1 MRKNEPVTQN
11 TRTYPDHLNLI
22 TTTDLSGRITAANE
36 AFSEVSGY
44 SCDELIGQHHNVI
57 RHPDM
62 PPGAFGD
69 LWQTIKSGDSWRGI
83 VKNRC
88 KNGDHYWVD
97 AFVTPIFSEG
107 RIVEYQSVRVLPDP
121 SQIKRAELAYAAWNQ
136 GSIPRRFLAISPA
149 LPWKLTSLYGI
160 LATGLL
166 AAGLKALPA
175 PSLALGQLL
184 LLAAFLILHW
194 LTRSMVR
201 SARASCHDAHPVMPW
216 IYTGRRDESA
226 WIEFD
231 RQKRDAT
238 LRAVSARMHTNVGH
252 LHGNKQRTIEWVS
265 HSVDSIRSQ
274 RKDIQ
279 NITQAFD
286 ELARSVKSVSELTS
300 RTHEATMDAR
310 KSADHCQQQMQI
322 MNDDLSNLQTQ
333 LFAANEAIAALSE
346 KSDTIGLVLDV
357 ISDIAKQTNLLA
369 LNAAIEA
376 ARAGDAGRGFAV
388 VADEV
393 RGLAMRTHESTQKI
407 EEIIGALQNETHSVV
422 AIIDRGANACKQ
434 TTFMGD
440 EAGKALTSTLND
452 IEIITDC
459 TYKVTGAT
467 EEQSALSLQVQ
478 QQVSRLLTLGD
489 ESVRSGESARQ
500 ESEDLGSSVDQAQ
513 LLTSHFLTMLSS
525 RLPTVRTKA
534 QTKPYRF
541 PEPSQ

>member
-1 MRKNEPVTQN
+1 MRRNEPVTRN
-11 TRTYPDHLNLI
+11 ERTYPGDLNLI
-22 TTTDLSGRITAANE
+22 TTTDLDGRITAANE

-44 SCDELIGQHHNVI
+44 TADELIGQHHNVI

-69 LWQTIKSGDSWRGI
+69 LWQTIQNGDSWRGI

-107 RIVEYQSVRVLPDP
+107 RVVEYQSVRVLPDRA
-121 SQIKRAELAYAAWNQ
+121 QIKRAELAYAAWNQ
-136 GSIPRRFLAISPA
+136 GNVSRRFLAISPA
-149 LPWKLTSLYGI
+149 LPWKLLCLYGV

-166 AAGLKALPA
+166 ALGLTALPA
-175 PSLALGQLL
+175 SSLALLQLL
-184 LLAAFLILHW
+184 LLAVFLILHW
-194 LTRSMVR
+194 LTRPMVH
-201 SARASCHDAHPVMPW
+201 SARAACHDTHPAMPW

-231 RQKRDAT
+231 RQKRNAT
-238 LRAVSARMHTNVGH
+238 LRAVSARMHTNVGQ
-252 LHGNKQRTIEWVS
+252 LHGNKQRAIEWVS
-265 HSVDSIRSQ
+265 HSVSSIRSQ
-274 RKDIQ
+274 REDIHS
-279 NITQAFD
+279 ITQAFD
-286 ELARSVKSVSELTS
+286 ELARSVRSVSELTN
-300 RTHEATMDAR
+300 RTHGATIDAS
-310 KSADHCQQQMQI
+310 KSAVHCQQQMQI
-322 MNDDLSNLQTQ
+322 MNDNLSNLQNQ
-333 LFAANEAIAALSE
+333 LSAANERITALSE

-393 RGLAMRTHESTQKI
+393 RGLAQRTHESTQKI
-407 EEIIGALQNETHSVV
+407 EEIIDALQSETHNVV
-422 AIIDRGANACKQ
+422 EVIDRGASACKQ
-434 TTFMGD
+434 TTFMGS
-440 EAGKALTSTLND
+440 EASKALTSTLKD
-452 IEIITDC
+452 IDIITSC
-459 TYKVTGAT
+459 THEVTGAT

-489 ESVRSGESARQ
+489 ESVRSSESARQ

-513 LLTSHFLTMLSS
+513 LLTSHFLTMLSG
-525 RLPTVRTKA
+525 RLPAVRAKA
-534 QTKPYRF
+534 QTKPERF
-541 PEPSQ
+541 PELSQ